1 MITERDIFASA
12 NLMIQHHGDQARAVA
27 LSRAD
32 DFKKRGDEQGA
43 AIWLQ
48 IADAIEKLAIT
59 ARPAVTH

>member
-32 DFKKRGDEQGA
+32 DFKKRGDEQGEA
-43 AIWLQ
+43 VWLR
-48 IADAIEKLAIT
+48 IADAVEKLAT
-59 ARPAVTH
+59 NATPDVTH